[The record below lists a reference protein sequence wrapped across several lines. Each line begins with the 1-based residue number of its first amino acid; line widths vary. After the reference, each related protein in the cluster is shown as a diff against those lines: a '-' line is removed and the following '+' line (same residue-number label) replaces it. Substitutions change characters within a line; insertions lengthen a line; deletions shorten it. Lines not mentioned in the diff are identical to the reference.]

1 MAKIKWMT
9 TPKAAYEWVEVQG
22 GDTMSEA
29 ERKAFL
35 DEYVEDNGLVPVES
49 TFVGETPI
57 HKYGRYKAG
66 GAVAS
71 ALPPALP
78 GRENDLTKANADLA
92 AANAE
97 LARLRGPLGTQEKAG
112 KGAEVLDADDAAT
125 RGTATGGA
133 QTTEDARAAFNE
145 QSDDKLVGSSEEV
158 REDPSSNDK
167 SDDNPKVN
175 DKTTKAKS

>member
-1 MAKIKWMT
+1 MAKVVWKT
-9 TPKAAYEWVEVQG
+9 TPKAAYEWVEVDG
-22 GDTMSEA
+22 GKTMSDA
-29 ERKAFL
+29 ETKAYL
-35 DEYVEDNGLVPVES
+35 DEYVEDHGLVPVES

-57 HKYGRYKAG
+57 HKYGRYKAVS
-66 GAVAS
+66 AVAS

-78 GRENDLTKANADLA
+78 GREDDLVKANAEKSAL
-92 AANAE
+92 E
-97 LARLRGPLGTQEKAG
+97 QEVARLKAQLGKQEKAG
-112 KGAEVLDADDAAT
+112 KGAEVVDADDTAT

-145 QSDDKLVGSSEEV
+145 QSDDKLVGSGEEI